1 MMSLQAPYLPC
12 FGLVSWTSNDA
23 HYLVDTSPD
32 ESLRP
37 CHLLPSR
44 TTALVRRD
52 CDFYRKHF
60 RCLIIHWTVPTSC
73 QIKTLYLHFLHS
85 FEIYYK
91 LIVFN
96 KMTNP
101 FKKKQIWWQTES
113 NHIMFDLVWFGLLD
127 GSKRFIRRPSIVFSG
142 TVCLLGI
149 LVMNHC
155 RFVFIE

>member
-1 MMSLQAPYLPC
+1 MSPHWPWCLCRRPICRALASYPGPP
-12 FGLVSWTSNDA
+12 TTP
-23 HYLVDTSPD
+23 HYLVDTCPD

-37 CHLLPSR
+37 CHVLPSR

-60 RCLIIHWTVPTSC
+60 CCLIIHWTVPTSC

-96 KMTNP
+96 MMTNR
-101 FKKKQIWWQTES
+101 KQS
-113 NHIMFDLVWFGLLD
+113 HYVDLVWFGLLD

-142 TVCLLGI
+142 TVCLLCI